1 MKAFMDNDFLLQT
14 ETARDLYHNHAAQ
27 QPIIDYHCHL
37 DPKMVAENHR
47 FRSITE
53 LWLGGDHYKWR
64 AMRTNG
70 VPESLITGAE
80 SSDWEKFQA
89 WDSDLIKGSLT
100 GRYDADSAATR
111 LISIILPSKDNPEV
125 LRRCVKSVEKH
136 TRIPFELIIV
146 DNGSNHANRQK
157 VQELVD
163 EINENNS
170 AIYVYREMEFNMS
183 AFYNLGASYANGGL
197 LLFLHDDV
205 VVQRH
210 EWLSHL
216 SEKAKLPYVGAVGMK
231 LLYPSSNIIQ
241 HAGIMSVQGTPVYKL
256 QYRRNAETQYFG
268 FNKGIRNVLAVTGAC
283 MMVRKELF
291 DKVGGFDEERYPH
304 CYSDIDFCYRIH
316 EQGFYN
322 VVRNNMYLFY
332 HEASAPVEEVRR
344 QRELQRDSELE
355 ILRAAHH
362 PFYHKYLTQNIK
374 EARFILDA
382 GSLTI

>member
-1 MKAFMDNDFLLQT
+1 
-14 ETARDLYHNHAAQ
+14 
-27 QPIIDYHCHL
+27 
-37 DPKMVAENHR
+37 
-47 FRSITE
+47 
-53 LWLGGDHYKWR
+53 
-64 AMRTNG
+64 
-70 VPESLITGAE
+70 
-80 SSDWEKFQA
+80 
-89 WDSDLIKGSLT
+89 
-100 GRYDADSAATR
+100 
-111 LISIILPSKDNPEV
+111 
-125 LRRCVKSVEKH
+125 
-136 TRIPFELIIV
+136 
-146 DNGSNHANRQK
+146 
-157 VQELVD
+157 
-163 EINENNS
+163 
-170 AIYVYREMEFNMS
+170 
-183 AFYNLGASYANGGL
+183 
-197 LLFLHDDV
+197 
-205 VVQRH
+205 
-210 EWLSHL
+210 
-216 SEKAKLPYVGAVGMK
+216 MK

-355 ILRAAHH
+355 ILRAAHPELSARD